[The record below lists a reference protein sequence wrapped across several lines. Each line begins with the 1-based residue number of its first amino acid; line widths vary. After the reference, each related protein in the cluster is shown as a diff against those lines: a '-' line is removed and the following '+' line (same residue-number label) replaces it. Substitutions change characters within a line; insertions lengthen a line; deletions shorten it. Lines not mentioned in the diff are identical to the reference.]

1 MEIKFTKYHGAGND
15 YIAIDGRKLDLD
27 WGQLSKEMSEP
38 HFGVYSDG
46 IVVVENPTVAKTDGG
61 YDSVADIRMR
71 VFNPDG
77 SEAEMSGNGVRLF
90 SKFVLDNLIVELS
103 QWTKSTDCILV
114 ETGGGVRKVYP
125 QFENRF
131 NRSMVSAKVAMGEP
145 RFLRDEIPLNKELIS
160 ENIEVQDF
168 KLDLDDEIIV
178 NCVNIGNPHAVMI
191 TDVDIDEIDLERI
204 GPLVENNN
212 LFPNRVNFEIVNIIS
227 RDEIRARIFERGAG
241 ETLSSGTGTS
251 ACGIICIKK
260 GLVNENVKVNV
271 PGGFLNISWVD
282 GKEVYLDGPT
292 EKVFSGIWELG
303 PQERS

>member
-1 MEIKFTKYHGAGND
+1 
-15 YIAIDGRKLDLD
+15 
-27 WGQLSKEMSEP
+27 MSEP

-46 IVVVENPTVAKTDGG
+46 IVVVKES
-61 YDSVADIRMR
+61 SVADIRMR

-90 SKFVLDNLIVELS
+90 SKFVLDNNIIEPSANCL
-103 QWTKSTDCILV
+103 KV
-114 ETGGGVRKVYP
+114 ETGGGVREVYP
-125 QFENRF
+125 QFENDL
-131 NRSMVSAKVAMGEP
+131 MVSAKVAMGEP
-145 RFLRDEIPLNKELIS
+145 SFLRDEIPVNRELVS

-168 KLDLDDEIIV
+168 KLDLDDEITV

-191 TDVDIDEIDLERI
+191 TDVDIDEIDLKRI
-204 GPLVENNN
+204 GPLVENND
-212 LFPNRVNFEIVNIIS
+212 LFPNRVNFEVVNIIS

-271 PGGFLNISWVD
+271 PGGFLNISWVI
-282 GKEVYLDGPT
+282 GREAYLDGPT
-292 EKVFSGIWELG
+292 AKVFSGTWEL
-303 PQERS
+303 RS

>member
-1 MEIKFTKYHGAGND
+1 MKIEFTKYHGAGND
-15 YIAIDGRKLDLD
+15 YIAIDGRGLDLD
-27 WGQLSKEMSEP
+27 WGLLSKEMSEP

-46 IVVVENPTVAKTDGG
+46 IVVVQESSG
-61 YDSVADIRMR
+61 ADIRMR

-90 SKFVLDNLIVELS
+90 SKFVLDNKIIKPSL
-103 QWTKSTDCILV
+103 DCLQV
-114 ETGGGVRKVYP
+114 ETGGGVREVYP
-125 QFENRF
+125 HFKN
-131 NRSMVSAKVAMGEP
+131 NLMVSAKVAMGEP
-145 RFLRDEIPLNKELIS
+145 RFLRDEIPISRELIGD
-160 ENIEVQDF
+160 NIEVQDF
-168 KLDLDDEIIV
+168 KLNLDDEITV

-191 TDVDIDEIDLERI
+191 TDVNIDDIDLKRI

-227 RDEIRARIFERGAG
+227 RNEIKARIFERGAG

-271 PGGFLNISWVD
+271 PGGFLNISWIV

-292 EKVFSGIWELG
+292 EKVFSGTWEI
-303 PQERS
+303 RS

>member
-1 MEIKFTKYHGAGND
+1 MEIEFTKYHGAGND
-15 YIAIDGRKLDLD
+15 YIALDGRGLDFD
-27 WGQLSKEMSEP
+27 WGLLSKEMSEP

-46 IVVVENPTVAKTDGG
+46 IVVVKES
-61 YDSVADIRMR
+61 SVADIRMR

-90 SKFVLDNLIVELS
+90 SKFVLDNNIIEPSANCL
-103 QWTKSTDCILV
+103 KV
-114 ETGGGVRKVYP
+114 ETGGGIREVYP
-125 QFENRF
+125 QFENDL
-131 NRSMVSAKVAMGEP
+131 MVSAKVAMGEP
-145 RFLRDEIPLNKELIS
+145 SFLRDEIPVNRELVS

-168 KLDLDDEIIV
+168 KLDLDDEITV

-191 TDVDIDEIDLERI
+191 TDVDIDEIDLKRI
-204 GPLVENNN
+204 GPLVENND
-212 LFPNRVNFEIVNIIS
+212 LFPNRVNFEVVNIIS

-271 PGGFLNISWVD
+271 PGGFLNISWVI
-282 GKEVYLDGPT
+282 GREAYLDGPT
-292 EKVFSGIWELG
+292 AKVFSGTWEL
-303 PQERS
+303 RS